1 MSRFAGGNKVNFDK
15 KAQKAVWG
23 LSIFALVILLI
34 FNCVVIVNAGER
46 AVILRLGKVE
56 RVVDPGFN
64 VKLPFIESTIKTEV
78 RTVKIEVEATS
89 ASKDLQTVATVI
101 ALNFNVAPEGVGK
114 LYEEVGRDYRVRI
127 IDPAVQDIV
136 KAATARFNAEALI
149 TQRAVVKDE
158 MEANLKARLAENH
171 IAVTSLSIV
180 DFKFSD
186 EFNRAIEAKV
196 TAEQRALEA
205 ENKLKQ
211 VEFESKQRIEQ
222 ARGEAEAIR
231 IQAQAITQQGGRD
244 YVQLQ
249 AIQKWDGKLPQQ
261 WVPGSAVP
269 FLNLNQIP
277 AE

>member
-1 MSRFAGGNKVNFDK
+1 MENNSTQKAK
-15 KAQKAVWG
+15 KAFSG
-23 LSIFALVILLI
+23 FIIFAFVGILILNSI
-34 FNCVVIVNAGER
+34 TIVRAGER
-46 AVILRLGKVE
+46 AIILRLGKIE
-56 RVVDPGFN
+56 RVLDPGLN
-64 VKLPFIESTIKTEV
+64 LKLPIIESTVKTEV
-78 RTVKIEVEATS
+78 RTVKVEVEATS

-101 ALNFNVAPEGVGK
+101 ALNFNVSPEGVDE
-114 LYEEVGRDYRVRI
+114 LYEEVGRDYRARI

-158 MEANLKARLAENH
+158 MEANLKARLANNN
-171 IAVTSLSIV
+171 INVTSLSIV
-180 DFKFSD
+180 DFQFSD

-249 AIQKWDGKLPQQ
+249 AIEKWDGKLPQQ

-269 FLNLNQIP
+269 FLNLNQIE
-277 AE
+277 ANE